1 MTPVISLILVSALVS
16 VLTWRKWQFRHD
28 FADFSQNECWKT
40 IGWHVCMCMAAADLV
55 WLLNWSIWSSW
66 PDCLPI
72 LGLLCLE
79 GLLLGA
85 VSSVMLYG
93 VAWLHIPD
101 LLVYFQTMFVVQS
114 PKAKIPMPSATMPK
128 APVSNVVPMQRGK
141 LPAGRKIIW
150 DDVRGGWYSYDD
162 ERNALAG

>member
-16 VLTWRKWQFRHD
+16 VLMWRKWQFRRD
-28 FADFSQNECWKT
+28 FADFSQNERWKT

-79 GLLLGA
+79 GLLLGV

-101 LLVYFQTMFVVQS
+101 VMLYFQKFIAQS
-114 PKAKIPMPSATMPK
+114 PKLPVASTPMPNVG
-128 APVSNVVPMQRGK
+128 VSNVVRMQRGK
-141 LPAGRKIIW
+141 LPAGRKIMW
-150 DDVRGGWYSYDD
+150 DDERGGWYSYDD